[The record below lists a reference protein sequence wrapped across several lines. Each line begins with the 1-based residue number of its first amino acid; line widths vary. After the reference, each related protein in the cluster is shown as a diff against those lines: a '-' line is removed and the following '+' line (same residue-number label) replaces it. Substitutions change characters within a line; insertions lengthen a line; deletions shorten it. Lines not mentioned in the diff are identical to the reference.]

1 MRGRFRRK
9 NEVKVKRGRS
19 VGDEELVERSAT
31 GTADAT
37 LQRRRR
43 RLGGSRIALLL
54 VLGHD
59 AGPLEEMDREGVK
72 ELVRDEEGERIANY
86 E

>member
-1 MRGRFRRK
+1 MGGRFWRK
-9 NEVKVKRGRS
+9 NEVEVKRGRS

-37 LQRRRR
+37 LRRRGR

-54 VLGHD
+54 VLRHD